1 MSKDSNSLIDFNHKR
16 IEYLRNIYI
25 KGENDWFSSNDIK
38 QIMSARSELMF
49 NVGLNEYNNKIIF
62 VTQELNGKKDILENY
77 NIIYIVFTK
86 CFDFLLTYDFYTN
99 LKEKFI
105 HYTNL
110 LYSYLNKL
118 KDNPNDTH
126 ILLIFNSIKMLTFDI
141 QTLMIDI
148 YKKNNNM

>member
-105 HYTNL
+105 
-110 LYSYLNKL
+110 
-118 KDNPNDTH
+118 
-126 ILLIFNSIKMLTFDI
+126 IL
-141 QTLMIDI
+141 
-148 YKKNNNM
+148 